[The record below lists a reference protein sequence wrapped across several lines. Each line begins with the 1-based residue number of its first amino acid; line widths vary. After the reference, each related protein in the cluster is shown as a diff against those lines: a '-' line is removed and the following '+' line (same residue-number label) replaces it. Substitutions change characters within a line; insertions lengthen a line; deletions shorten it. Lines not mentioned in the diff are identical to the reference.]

1 MYNDSGG
8 NNQAAERD
16 FKFGQPTVDQGQIN
30 PLIQGKVI
38 QGQVPQ
44 GQVIQGQVP
53 QGQVIQG
60 QVPQQG
66 QMYQGQVPQQG
77 RGNSKIDKIRKKYYM
92 NISDPNPSLG
102 KMMLVND
109 PFDRINPINV
119 IIKIILMLL
128 IFFAITYIIYLI
140 VESAK
145 ESSEELH
152 TGVILYIAGFPQVFA
167 EKLYE
172 YFEITPMTVGIEIIS
187 KILIFFPPMIITL
200 LLSPYFNLLSLKIIS
215 VIT

>member
-102 KMMLVND
+102 KMMLVM
-109 PFDRINPINV
+109 IHSTE
-119 IIKIILMLL
+119 L
-128 IFFAITYIIYLI
+128 I
-140 VESAK
+140 
-145 ESSEELH
+145 
-152 TGVILYIAGFPQVFA
+152 Q
-167 EKLYE
+167 
-172 YFEITPMTVGIEIIS
+172 
-187 KILIFFPPMIITL
+187 
-200 LLSPYFNLLSLKIIS
+200 
-215 VIT
+215 

>member
-60 QVPQQG
+60 QVPQG
-66 QMYQGQVPQQG
+66 QVIQGQVPQQG

>member
-30 PLIQGKVI
+30 PLIQGK
-38 QGQVPQ
+38 
-44 GQVIQGQVP
+44 VIQGQVP